1 MQYLTTENAKT
12 TKGESL
18 GYLTAILYLAPSTLS
33 GRNVCSHASDGCIFS
48 CLNLAGMGAFSNVQD
63 ARIAKTKALF
73 ANPKGFVETLAE
85 DIAAAER
92 RAERLGLELCVR
104 LNGTSDLPWENMG
117 GEAGVCLMRRFPHLR
132 FYDYTKVPARVRAF
146 LAGRLPANYSLTF
159 SRSECNGETALE
171 LARAGANVAVV
182 FSCKRAEDLPAKW
195 AGRRVIDGDL
205 HDLRFLDG
213 RGRVVG
219 LRAKGPAR
227 RDESGF
233 VVQVKE
239 GGAA

>member
-1 MQYLTTENAKT
+1 MKYLTTENAKT

-18 GYLTAILYLAPSTLS
+18 GYLTAILYLAPSALS
-33 GRNVCSHASDGCIFS
+33 GRNVCSHASEGCILS

-63 ARIAKTKALF
+63 ARIAKTREFFKS
-73 ANPKGFVETLAE
+73 PKGFVETLAE

-92 RAERLGLELCVR
+92 KAERAGLELCVR
-104 LNGTSDLPWENMG
+104 LNGTSDLPYENLG
-117 GEAGVCLMRRFPHLR
+117 GEAGVNLMRRFPHVR
-132 FYDYTKVPARVRAF
+132 FYDYTKNPARVRAY

-195 AGRRVIDGDL
+195 AGRKVIDGDL

-227 RDESGF
+227 RDDSGF
-233 VVQVKE
+233 VVQVME
-239 GGAA
+239 GGVK